1 LPIRTAIGDPPS
13 FIKGFLSVH
22 PQPIKPKEEIMA
34 TRIFTVGRL
43 AAALIFLFTVNGF
56 AGSLE
61 PLDPPGSTMKTL
73 DQVQPCTPVQS
84 LPGDTDATHVI
95 SESGSYYLTGNLT
108 GESGKYGIKVDADN
122 VTIDLK
128 GFGLIGVAGSA
139 DGVFFVSGR
148 FAGAVVNGVVRSWG
162 EAGIDAATLTMGRF
176 ASIISEGNGG
186 AGILLGDDSVAQN
199 CLVREN
205 NSFGISAAKNCLI
218 LNCVARS
225 NQFGGFKLYSRG
237 VVKDC
242 IADDNNFEGVLANFE
257 AQISNCN
264 LAFNG
269 QGIVVGSACHV
280 FKNNCIGNNIGI
292 RCGGTGGNNRIDE
305 NNIVMRSTSTAGIQ
319 VEQNNLNNFI
329 IRNTV
334 KPNASGSAFDINDSA
349 GTANGPIVNVIGV
362 GDISSMEDA
371 SHPWANFIF

>member
-1 LPIRTAIGDPPS
+1 
-13 FIKGFLSVH
+13 
-22 PQPIKPKEEIMA
+22 MA

-84 LPGDTDATHVI
+84 LPGDADATHVI

-108 GESGKYGIKVDADN
+108 GESGKHGIKVDADN

-139 DGVFFVSGR
+139 DGVFFASGTV
-148 FAGAVVNGVVRSWG
+148 AGAVVNGVVRSWG
-162 EAGIDAATLTMGRF
+162 EAGIDAANLKMGRF
-176 ASIISEGNGG
+176 ASITSEGNGG
-186 AGILLGDDSVAQN
+186 AGIFLGDDSEAQD

-218 LNCVARS
+218 RNCVARS
-225 NQFGGFKLYSRG
+225 NQAGGFKLFSRG
-237 VVKDC
+237 AVKDC

-280 FKNNCIGNNIGI
+280 FKNNCIGNNEIGI
-292 RCGGTGGNNRIDE
+292 RCSGTGGNNRIDE
-305 NNIVMRSTSTAGIQ
+305 NNIVMRDSATAGIQ
-319 VEQNNLNNFI
+319 VEQNNLNNII

-334 KPNASGSAFDINDSA
+334 KPNAAGSAFDIHASA
-349 GTANGPIVNVIGV
+349 GTAYGPIVDVIGV
-362 GDISSMEDA
+362 GDISSFA
-371 SHPWANFIF
+371 NANHPWANFIF

>member
-1 LPIRTAIGDPPS
+1 
-13 FIKGFLSVH
+13 
-22 PQPIKPKEEIMA
+22 
-34 TRIFTVGRL
+34 
-43 AAALIFLFTVNGF
+43 
-56 AGSLE
+56 
-61 PLDPPGSTMKTL
+61 
-73 DQVQPCTPVQS
+73 
-84 LPGDTDATHVI
+84 
-95 SESGSYYLTGNLT
+95 
-108 GESGKYGIKVDADN
+108 VDADN

-305 NNIVMRSTSTAGIQ
+305 NNIVMRSTSSAGIQ
-319 VEQNNLNNFI
+319 VEQNNTNNI
-329 IRNTV
+329 LLRNTV
-334 KPNASGSAFDINDSA
+334 KFNASGSAFDIHASA
-349 GTANGPIVNVIGV
+349 RTAHGPIVDVIGV
-362 GDISSMEDA
+362 GDISSVTIA